1 MLKIFYALILV
12 GLSTASWGHGG
23 VANEGNLCK
32 LKVGPY
38 VMGFS
43 GYQPENNV
51 SKQFCDDL
59 PGIGKSIIVLDF
71 IDDKLRDMTVNFR
84 VLKSDSAALGN
95 ADDGVVNEA
104 ELAQTPFFEIPAK
117 HYPTGSMTISQEF
130 KEEGHF
136 VGYVIVEGENE
147 RFVSRFPFSVG
158 MGTPM
163 IMDSGSWWLVV
174 LGMLLVGFIRFLF
187 FKKEPKVG
195 NKD

>member
-1 MLKIFYALILV
+1 MLKGFYVLFIALV
-12 GLSTASWGHGG
+12 STVSWGHGG
-23 VANEGNLCK
+23 VATEGNSCTLR
-32 LKVGPY
+32 VGPY
-38 VMGFS
+38 AMGFS
-43 GYQPENNV
+43 GYQPEDNV

-59 PGIGKSIIVLDF
+59 PGVGKSIIVLDF
-71 IDDKLRDMTVNFR
+71 VDDKLRDMTVNFR
-84 VLKSDSAALGN
+84 VLKSDSAALGT

-130 KEEGHF
+130 KKEGHF

-158 MGTPM
+158 MGVPM
-163 IMDSGSWWLVV
+163 SAENK
-174 LGMLLVGFIRFLF
+174 LLILIGLLIVSFTLFWF
-187 FKKEPKVG
+187 FKQQSSAV